1 MLTLALAVL
10 LTAAPKTAA
19 KPAPTTTTRIEGTA
33 LAASME
39 SALQG
44 LDVHL
49 DCDVVD
55 GEGKHIGRSYVALPE
70 KLGGGRTLFSIPDQV
85 VDLGSLGRVSYQLRD
100 VNLSKL
106 QVRAN
111 EKDYVLTLWFE
122 DQGLELTP
130 ARAKA
135 GGFGQLAPDIN
146 LDQMR
151 LDVSLTPKQGA
162 AQIEKGK
169 VAFDADIRP
178 AAQGLAT
185 LAGNDAFAGLRETLR
200 REIEKQ
206 INQTLA
212 SPELIAALN
221 AQLKS
226 ELASQVKS
234 GALED
239 ARFEGTDVVVEK
251 K

>member
-1 MLTLALAVL
+1 MIALALAVML
-10 LTAAPKTAA
+10 SGAPKAAPA
-19 KPAPTTTTRIEGTA
+19 TTRIAGST

-39 SALQG
+39 NALQG

-55 GEGKHIGRSYVALPE
+55 AEGKHVGRSYVSLPE

-85 VDLGSLGRVSYQLRD
+85 VDLGSLGQVSYQLRD

-106 QVRAN
+106 AVKAN
-111 EKDYVLTLWFE
+111 EKDYLLTLWFE
-122 DQGLELTP
+122 DKGLELVP

-135 GGFGQLAPDIN
+135 GGFGQLAPDVN
-146 LDQMR
+146 MDQMR
-151 LDVSLTPKQGA
+151 LEVTLTPKQGA

-178 AAQGLAT
+178 AAQGLAA
-185 LAGNDAFAGLRETLR
+185 LAGSESLGGLRETLR

-206 INQTLA
+206 INQSLA
-212 SPELIAALN
+212 SPELFAALN
-221 AQLKS
+221 AQLKT
-226 ELASQVKS
+226 ELTSQVKS
-234 GALED
+234 GALD
-239 ARFEGTDVVVEK
+239 SARFDGTDVVVEK

>member
-1 MLTLALAVL
+1 MISLALAVIL
-10 LTAAPKTAA
+10 AGAPKA
-19 KPAPTTTTRIEGTA
+19 PAPPPTTTRIEGSA

-49 DCDVVD
+49 DCDVID
-55 GEGKHIGRSYVALPE
+55 AEGKHIGRSYVSLPE
-70 KLGGGRTLFSIPDQV
+70 KLGGGRTLFSIPDQL
-85 VDLGSLGRVSYQLRD
+85 VDLGSLGRVTYQLRD

-122 DQGLELTP
+122 DQGLELVP
-130 ARAKA
+130 ARSKA
-135 GGFGQLAPDIN
+135 GGFGQLAPDVN

-151 LDVSLTPKQGA
+151 LDVTLTPKEGA
-162 AQIEKGK
+162 AQIERGK
-169 VAFDADIRP
+169 VKFDADIRP
-178 AAQGLAT
+178 VAQGLGA
-185 LAGNDAFAGLRETLR
+185 LAGGEAFSGMREALR

-206 INQTLA
+206 INQSLA

-221 AQLKS
+221 AQLKT
-226 ELASQVKS
+226 ELANQVKS
-234 GALED
+234 GSIDGAH
-239 ARFEGTDVVVEK
+239 FEGTDVVIEK